1 MITLEKLS
9 HWLLSSKETEHLEFK
24 EAKNQFD
31 STKLLSY
38 CVALANEKGG
48 HLILGVSDKLPR
60 KVVGTNAFLNSGD
73 IKSKILEKLKIRVEI
88 HELLHPDGRVVVF
101 EIPSR
106 PVGYPLELDGAYY
119 MRSGEQLTP
128 MPANQL
134 RRIFAEGNSWED
146 CIADNYEIDDLDHE
160 EIYKTVSD
168 GIRENRIPASA
179 QREDIAQIL
188 KRLNLLSQNQLK
200 RAAVVLYAKQE

>member
-88 HELLHPDGRVVVF
+88 HELLHPDGRVLVF

-106 PVGYPLELDGAYY
+106 PVGHPLELDGAYY
-119 MRSGEQLTP
+119 MRSGDQLVP
-128 MPANQL
+128 MPADQL
-134 RRIFAEGNSWED
+134 RRIFSEGASWEEAISED
-146 CIADNYEIDDLDHE
+146 YAIDVLDHN
-160 EIYKTVSD
+160 EI
-168 GIRENRIPASA
+168 IRAVNEAISARRI
-179 QREDIAQIL
+179 
-188 KRLNLLSQNQLK
+188 
-200 RAAVVLYAKQE
+200 